1 MIALQNQINNKMVA
15 LNMKKR
21 SIMSI
26 NNQMSFY
33 TKIIIKYHDKLNYL
47 TEVFNAL
54 SEDVNTL
61 TKLKIQLKKNRR
73 ESKQN
78 DPEMDYSIIFDKI
91 TADEFENSQETEEEK
106 FEKNINVHLKDEQER
121 HKLLLEK
128 VNEKER
134 LRLIAFSTAQS
145 NILKKLGVYLKEIPN
160 LKFESQITKFQKMI
174 DIQILCEVEEA
185 KSCINYFTILGLK
198 QKLLN
203 FVKYFNVD
211 LFYIFD
217 IPLLENEI
225 CILIK
230 LVNNTTK
237 QKHAQNKLD
246 DTTIIDTSFTLS
258 IRKNITKYNNYVIKY
273 PHNEQI
279 KELVTKICI
288 NYELYSNYHI
298 EHCKIESEQNL
309 NKIKEQLNDLQ
320 QNELLIVSD
329 LNQLRKILNDDN
341 IVKKREMLIQN
352 RLNILREGV
361 LLTTKFRKIQNLIH
375 FQIQQ
380 IEYIPPIINKIIKQI
395 RPTTINAIKNNCSK
409 NDCEICFEN
418 KHTYSFYNCNHVI
431 CSNCYFNI
439 EHAYIKEH
447 NCPFCRSSVKITNF
461 TPNEFYIN

>member
-15 LNMKKR
+15 LNIKKR

-26 NNQMSFY
+26 NNQMNYY

-61 TKLKIQLKKNRR
+61 TKLKIQLKKNRK

-78 DPEMDYSIIFDKI
+78 DPEMDFSIIFD
-91 TADEFENSQETEEEK
+91 EFENNQKTEEEK
-106 FEKNINVHLKDEQER
+106 FEKNMNDHLKNEQ
-121 HKLLLEK
+121 
-128 VNEKER
+128 ER

-145 NILKKLGVYLKEIPN
+145 NILKKLGVYLKEIPK
-160 LKFESQITKFQKMI
+160 LKFESQIIHFQKMI

-185 KSCINYFTILGLK
+185 KSCINYYTILKLK

-203 FVKYFNVD
+203 FIKNNNEEF
-211 LFYIFD
+211 FYIFD
-217 IPLLENEI
+217 IPLLENET

-237 QKHAQNKLD
+237 QQQAQCKLD
-246 DTTIIDTSFTLS
+246 DTIIIDTSFTQS
-258 IRKNITKYNNYVIKY
+258 FHDNITNYSNYLIKY
-273 PHNEQI
+273 PNNEQI
-279 KELVTKICI
+279 KELVNKICI
-288 NYELYSNYHI
+288 NYELFSNYLV
-298 EHCKIESEQNL
+298 ENTKIENNQEL
-309 NKIKEQLNDLQ
+309 NKIKTQLNNLQ
-320 QNELLIVSD
+320 QEELLIVTD
-329 LNQLRKILNDDN
+329 LNQLKKISNDS
-341 IVKKREMLIQN
+341 IVKKREVLFQH
-352 RLNILREGV
+352 RLNIIREGV
-361 LLTTKFRKIQNLIH
+361 LLNTKFRKIQNLMH
-375 FQIQQ
+375 FQLEQ
-380 IEYIPPIINKIIKQI
+380 IENIKPIINKIIKQI

-447 NCPFCRSSVKITNF
+447 NCPFCRSSVKIENF